1 MSEYRLLRPGVGQH
15 HEARNP
21 SGDNSLADAENAH
34 ELAKGLVAGALDEA
48 GEPEDTPKPPYDAVQ
63 IIAAV
68 VVGEAENACGDGVN
82 CHEERV
88 PSVKTSIKVEDLVQ
102 SYVKVGEGEEQPG
115 SAFIEPKCRL
125 SDASAIS
132 KGDNV
137 KDQP

>member
-21 SGDNSLADAENAH
+21 SGDNSFADAEDAH
-34 ELAKGLVAGALDEA
+34 ELTKGLVAGALYEA

-68 VVGEAENACGDGVN
+68 VVCEAENACRDGVD
-82 CHEERV
+82 CYEERV
-88 PSVKTSIKVEDLVQ
+88 PSVKASIKVEDLVQ
-102 SYVKVGEGEEQPG
+102 SYIKVGEGEEQPG
-115 SAFIEPKCRL
+115 SAFIEPESRL
-125 SDASAIS
+125 SNACAIS

-137 KDQP
+137 ED